1 MNSNIMIP
9 LSLFCEIVDFLEQL
23 DISGFEPAYRE
34 EYGLIMWALDVK
46 KQKLLL
52 RDAYAK
58 IIQENDPR
66 ESFEARMDYLR
77 EKRRLANMVADDPF

>member
-1 MNSNIMIP
+1 MTGSIMIP

-23 DISGFEPAYRE
+23 DAASFDYPLKED
-34 EYGLIMWALDVK
+34 YGLIMWALDIK

-66 ESFEARMDYLR
+66 ETFKARMDYLR
-77 EKRRLANMVADDPF
+77 EKRRLANMVDGTF

>member
-1 MNSNIMIP
+1 MIP
-9 LSLFCEIVDFLEQL
+9 MSLFCEIADFLEQL
-23 DISGFEPAYRE
+23 DISGFDYPLKED
-34 EYGLIMWALDVK
+34 YGLIMWALDIK

-58 IIQENDPR
+58 IIHENHPY

-77 EKRRLANMVADDPF
+77 EKRRLANMVDGTF